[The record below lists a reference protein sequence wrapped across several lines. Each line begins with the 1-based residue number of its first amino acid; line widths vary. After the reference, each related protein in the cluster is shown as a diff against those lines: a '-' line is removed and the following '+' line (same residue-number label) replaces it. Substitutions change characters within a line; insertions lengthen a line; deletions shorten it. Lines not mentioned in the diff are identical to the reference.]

1 MLIALLEVGI
11 LEVKY
16 MKMKLCAL
24 LAAIGLC
31 AGSLSGCGGKTPAA
45 ADTSAAAKSSVGEL
59 ADVELA
65 EAELAGGAY
74 DDAPAKNTQN
84 QESGSLGDAVKDGME
99 PVSAD
104 ALKDGVYEV
113 RVDSSS
119 GMFRIR
125 SVNLRCRMAL

>member
-59 ADVELA
+59 AREELA
-65 EAELAGGAY
+65 KAELAVGKY
-74 DDAPAKNTQN
+74 DVAPLAKNTQN
-84 QESGSLGDAVKDGME
+84 QESGSLGDAVKD
-99 PVSAD
+99 
-104 ALKDGVYEV
+104 
-113 RVDSSS
+113 
-119 GMFRIR
+119 
-125 SVNLRCRMAL
+125 

>member
-45 ADTSAAAKSSVGEL
+45 ADTSAAAKSSVGNWPKGNWPRRNWPKRNWSKGNMMMPL
-59 ADVELA
+59 RQKTPKTRSQAA
-65 EAELAGGAY
+65 AG
-74 DDAPAKNTQN
+74 
-84 QESGSLGDAVKDGME
+84 M
-99 PVSAD
+99 
-104 ALKDGVYEV
+104 
-113 RVDSSS
+113 R
-119 GMFRIR
+119 
-125 SVNLRCRMAL
+125 